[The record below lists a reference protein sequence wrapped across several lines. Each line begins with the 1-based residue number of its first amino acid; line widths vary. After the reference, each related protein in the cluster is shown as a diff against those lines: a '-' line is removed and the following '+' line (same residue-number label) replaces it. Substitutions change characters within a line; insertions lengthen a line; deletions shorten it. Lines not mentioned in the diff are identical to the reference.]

1 MHLAPFVLPFV
12 ALASQAGGGGLFGG
26 GSGSGGG
33 DSDDGILWLFYW
45 LLRLAIEVPV
55 VGVPLLIVV
64 AVVFL
69 VGLRKGWWK
78 HQERVIART
87 RPAREARASAN
98 VAAQLSNTDPS
109 FDERAFL
116 ARVERAFGRAQ
127 SSWCAQE
134 LEPLRAFV
142 SDGVYERF
150 SLQIEQQKLE
160 GWRQGIAGLR
170 VGPLKLVSLETG
182 PQFETLGVRI
192 EFHGDIHRLDLRDGS
207 RISGS
212 RVPRA
217 DFVEC
222 WSFVRRRG
230 ARSLS
235 QDGLMEGRCPNC
247 GATLALNQ
255 SALCGHCRCL
265 VRSGRFDWVLA
276 EITQASEWRPT
287 HAAALPGLAELV
299 ARDPGF
305 DVQMLEDRAS
315 MAFWRLRAAERVGDA
330 RPLTRIATAGTC
342 ESLAPRFSAAAP
354 RERFVD
360 SAVGSVNLLGVLR
373 DDADDRAVVEVVWD
387 GRRERIDARGEREL
401 DDSRRL
407 RRTLLVFAR
416 GLGEST
422 QVDAT
427 FTTATCRGCG
437 AHDAGGTEPACAFCG
452 APRTGD
458 RSAWLVAEVA
468 ERGSDVAEELVRTLG
483 QRARDARAREGDALH
498 ARVSPES
505 AAGLLVWAAE
515 LARADGEV
523 DDREQRALRAL
534 AARLRVAPERVDEIL
549 DGERVPPAPSAR
561 DRGEAAAW
569 YATLVE
575 LALEDGSL
583 TRAERGFL
591 TRAASHLG
599 IGYRES
605 EDVLRAARAHLFG
618 EAREARR
625 AHFLDRTS

>member
-12 ALASQAGGGGLFGG
+12 PLASQAGGGGLFGG
-26 GSGSGGG
+26 SGGG
-33 DSDDGILWLFYW
+33 GGGDGDDGILWILYW

-55 VGVPLLIVV
+55 VGVPLLVVV

-69 VGLRKGWWK
+69 IGVRKGWWK

-87 RPAREARASAN
+87 RPARAAHASAN
-98 VAAQLSNTDPS
+98 VAAELRSTDPT
-109 FDERAFL
+109 FGERAFL
-116 ARVERAFGRAQ
+116 ARVERAFARAQ

-150 SLQIEQQKLE
+150 SLQVEQQKAE

-170 VGPLKLVSLETG
+170 VGPLTLVSLETG

-192 EFHGDIHRLDLRDGS
+192 EFRADIHRLDLRDGS
-207 RISGS
+207 RIAGS
-212 RVPRA
+212 RVPREE
-217 DFVEC
+217 FVEC

-235 QDGLMEGRCPNC
+235 KDGLMEGRCPNC
-247 GATLALNQ
+247 GAELALNQ
-255 SALCGHCRCL
+255 SALCGHCGCL

-287 HAAALPGLAELV
+287 HAAALAGLAELV

-315 MAFWRLRAAERVGDA
+315 MAFWRLRAAESRGDV
-330 RPLTRIATAGTC
+330 RPLTRIATAAAC
-342 ESLAPRFSAAAP
+342 ETLAPRFSAVPP

-360 SAVGSVNLLGVLR
+360 CAVGSVNLLGVLR
-373 DDADDRAVVEVVWD
+373 DDADERAVVEVVWD
-387 GRRERIDARGEREL
+387 GRRERVDARGGREL

-416 GLGEST
+416 GLGERT
-422 QVDAT
+422 QLDDT

-437 AHDAGGTEPACAFCG
+437 AHDAGGTDPACAFCG

-458 RSAWLVAEVA
+458 RSAWLVADVA
-468 ERGSDVAEELVRTLG
+468 ERGTAAAEQLVHALG
-483 QRARDARAREGDALH
+483 GRARIRPADDGDALR
-498 ARVSPES
+498 APVSPES
-505 AAGLLVWAAE
+505 AVGLLVWAAE
-515 LARADGEV
+515 LVRADGEV
-523 DDREQRALRAL
+523 DPREQRALRAL
-534 AARLRVAPERVDEIL
+534 AARLRVAPERVEEL
-549 DGERVPPAPSAR
+549 VDGERLPIAPTAR

-575 LALEDGSL
+575 LALEDGS
-583 TRAERGFL
+583 
-591 TRAASHLG
+591 
-599 IGYRES
+599 
-605 EDVLRAARAHLFG
+605 
-618 EAREARR
+618 
-625 AHFLDRTS
+625 